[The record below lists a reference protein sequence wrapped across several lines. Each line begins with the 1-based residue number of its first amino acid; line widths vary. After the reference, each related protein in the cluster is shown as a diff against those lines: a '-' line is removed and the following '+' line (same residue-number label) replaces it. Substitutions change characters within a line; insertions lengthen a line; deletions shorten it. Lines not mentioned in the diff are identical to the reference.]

1 MPVEMESGT
10 TSSDNILTGSE
21 KFKPKKLHLI
31 YSDTKQAYGCFGA
44 GMAEGGVIDK
54 ERAQGEPMNWKVF
67 LLLIL

>member
-1 MPVEMESGT
+1 MERLDCSYMPVEMESGT

-54 ERAQGEPMNWKVF
+54 ERARGS
-67 LLLIL
+67 L